1 MSMDIEE
8 DEGPINMDAD
18 FMAEEPSKKS
28 KKKDKKKNKNQ
39 ERSPSP
45 LPEDEE
51 NQLSI
56 PEKAH
61 ALKQAVESYNA
72 LAHEDIIDDMPTRF
86 KYTPSAPAS
95 FGLTPVEILLATDDE
110 LNKLVTM
117 KGIAPYRK
125 GGIGMQ
131 GKGLGKRVRELKD
144 KLRERRWGE
153 EPSQSKSREEKKEK
167 KRKRDDDE
175 ERGHGEKQEKKSEGE
190 ITEKSEKVRNGKRLG
205 KKERMRLQKAAEA
218 AGAAGAAVGEPESV
232 PGEKKRKVESGETLA
247 DAPAAN
253 GEEAGD
259 KKKRRKKKKS
269 KADGEA

>member
-1 MSMDIEE
+1 MDVDE

-18 FMAEEPSKKS
+18 FIDEEPSKKS
-28 KKKDKKKNKNQ
+28 KKKDKKKKNKNK
-39 ERSPSP
+39 EHSPSP

-61 ALKQAVESYNA
+61 ALKEAVESYNA
-72 LAHEDIIDDMPTRF
+72 LAHEDIIEDMPTRF

-125 GGIGMQ
+125 GGIGIQ

-153 EPSQSKSREEKKEK
+153 EPSQTKSREEKKEK
-167 KRKRDDDE
+167 KRKRDDGE
-175 ERGHGEKQEKKSEGE
+175 ERGQDERRGKKSEGE
-190 ITEKSEKVRNGKRLG
+190 ATEKSEKVRNGKRLG

-218 AGAAGAAVGEPESV
+218 AGAAPAAAGEPESA
-232 PGEKKRKVESGETLA
+232 PAEKKRTVAESGEMPA

-253 GEEAGD
+253 GEEGAD

>member
-1 MSMDIEE
+1 MDVDG

-18 FMAEEPSKKS
+18 FVDEEPSKKS
-28 KKKDKKKNKNQ
+28 KKKDKKKKNKNK
-39 ERSPSP
+39 EHSPSP

-61 ALKQAVESYNA
+61 ALKEAVDSYNA
-72 LAHEDIIDDMPTRF
+72 LAHEDIIEDMPTRF

-125 GGIGMQ
+125 GGIGIQ

-153 EPSQSKSREEKKEK
+153 EPSQMKSREEKKKEKEK
-167 KRKRDDDE
+167 KRKRDDGE
-175 ERGHGEKQEKKSEGE
+175 EGGQGERREKKGEGE
-190 ITEKSEKVRNGKRLG
+190 TVEKSEKVRNGKRLG

-218 AGAAGAAVGEPESV
+218 AGEPERESESV
-232 PGEKKRKVESGETLA
+232 PAEKKRKVESGEISG

-253 GEEAGD
+253 GEEGGG